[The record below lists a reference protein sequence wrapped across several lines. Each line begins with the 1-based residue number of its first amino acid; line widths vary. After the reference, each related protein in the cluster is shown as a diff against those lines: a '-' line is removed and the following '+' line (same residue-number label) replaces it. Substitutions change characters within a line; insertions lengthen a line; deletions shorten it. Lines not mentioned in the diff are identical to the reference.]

1 MLIYSKLVAA
11 LLIGL
16 LVGANFIQ
24 AGVYAANEV
33 ANLTNQDE
41 KTSEENVT
49 FNSVIGKNKGK
60 GGI

>member
-33 ANLTNQDE
+33 ANLTNQ
-41 KTSEENVT
+41 
-49 FNSVIGKNKGK
+49 GKKQVK
-60 GGI
+60 KM